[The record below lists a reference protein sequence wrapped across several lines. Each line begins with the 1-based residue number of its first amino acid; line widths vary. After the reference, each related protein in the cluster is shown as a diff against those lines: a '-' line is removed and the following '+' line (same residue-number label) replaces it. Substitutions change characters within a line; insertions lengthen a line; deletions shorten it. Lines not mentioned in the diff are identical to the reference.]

1 MTGNRT
7 LFVAG
12 IFAQLLVLSL
22 FIPATKQMLSKADLP
37 VSLVNET
44 EKLVIA
50 DPAFEKTTTV
60 LAVNSISVHEREEVE
75 IICDFFKPGDHISL
89 FLLTGDKITT
99 KNYILVPF
107 YSLFHV
113 VVQVIIA
120 LIFIL
125 IGNFVVIKK
134 PGNLHAQLFFLC
146 CFGVAAIV
154 ITTWGSAKVDIPLL
168 ADVTRAIFHLSYV
181 VTPVFFIHF
190 ALVYPANRM
199 KDPGYLLFLLYFFA
213 FAVSF
218 GNFISYLSVKTS
230 LTQETLS
237 AYIDWFNISRT
248 ATVVLVIAST
258 SIFINSYRK
267 STTREDKQRLLWL
280 ITGYFIGPFAFVLLW
295 VIPQGLTGSGIIPE
309 SVVSMLM
316 LSIPVCF
323 TISIVKYHFLDIQLI
338 LNRSIVYTSVV
349 SILSAIYFVLLFL
362 VSTYITRDFELEFAT
377 VTTLILAFFFQPL
390 KTRVQVVV
398 NKNFFMV
405 HYNFKEMVVQ
415 FRNLLESAIT
425 VKEIG
430 ICLGDF
436 ILKNIPYKFF
446 AISLLQ
452 ENSSPR
458 LLYQNSDSQFTF
470 PENVRLEEKIYARR
484 DALEQGINFE
494 DISPLPFGDEVKVI
508 INENAHTANFHAVVL
523 LGEKK
528 SEFKTSR
535 DDIDFIETLAKSA
548 IDAIEAASLKES
560 LIRKEL
566 EAEKLAELN
575 EQKSLFVS
583 SVSHDLKT
591 PLTSINLLAQQM
603 RRKKNIPEDK
613 VNHYLD
619 VITGETER
627 LTRLIDNVLHFSQ
640 MERGV
645 KQFVMAP
652 LILNDSLQ
660 NSLDLMKY
668 QIKSE
673 GFKLNTSISERKIR
687 INGNHDALV
696 ECLINLFSN
705 ALKFGKPNNLIDVS
719 LVSSGSEAC
728 ITVRDFGIGME
739 EGEIK
744 EIFNPFYRT
753 GVSTAKKIPGT
764 GLGLTIVK
772 NIVDA
777 HQGKIE
783 VTSKPGEGTIIKL
796 FFKECYE
803 ENSPD

>member
-1 MTGNRT
+1 M
-7 LFVAG
+7 
-12 IFAQLLVLSL
+12 
-22 FIPATKQMLSKADLP
+22 
-37 VSLVNET
+37 
-44 EKLVIA
+44 
-50 DPAFEKTTTV
+50 
-60 LAVNSISVHEREEVE
+60 
-75 IICDFFKPGDHISL
+75 
-89 FLLTGDKITT
+89 
-99 KNYILVPF
+99 
-107 YSLFHV
+107 
-113 VVQVIIA
+113 
-120 LIFIL
+120 
-125 IGNFVVIKK
+125 
-134 PGNLHAQLFFLC
+134 
-146 CFGVAAIV
+146 
-154 ITTWGSAKVDIPLL
+154 
-168 ADVTRAIFHLSYV
+168 
-181 VTPVFFIHF
+181 
-190 ALVYPANRM
+190 
-199 KDPGYLLFLLYFFA
+199 
-213 FAVSF
+213 
-218 GNFISYLSVKTS
+218 
-230 LTQETLS
+230 
-237 AYIDWFNISRT
+237 
-248 ATVVLVIAST
+248 VLVIAST

-377 VTTLILAFFFQPL
+377 VTTLVLAFFFQPL
-390 KTRVQVVV
+390 KTSVQVVV

-436 ILKNIPYKFF
+436 IVKNIPYKFF

-458 LLYQNSDSQFTF
+458 LLYQNCDSQFTF

-528 SEFKTSR
+528 SEFKTSK

>member
-12 IFAQLLVLSL
+12 IFAQLIVLSL
-22 FIPATKQMLSKADLP
+22 FIPATNQMLNKADLP
-37 VSLVNET
+37 VSLLNNT
-44 EKLVIA
+44 GKLVIE

-60 LAVNSISVHEREEVE
+60 LAVNSTHVHEREEVE
-75 IICDFFKPGDHISL
+75 IVCDFFKPGDHISL
-89 FLLTGDKITT
+89 TLLSGDKITT
-99 KNYILVPF
+99 KDFVLVPF

-113 VVQVIIA
+113 VIQVIIA
-120 LIFIL
+120 LVFIL
-125 IGNFVVIKK
+125 IGNFVVIRK

-154 ITTWGSAKVDIPLL
+154 ITTWGSVKVDIPLL
-168 ADVTRAIFHLSYV
+168 ADLTRAIFHLSYV

-190 ALVYPANRM
+190 ALVYPVNRT
-199 KDPGYLLFLLYFFA
+199 KDPGYVLFLLYFFA

-218 GNFISYLSVKTS
+218 GNFFSYLSVKTS
-230 LTQETLS
+230 LTQESLS
-237 AYIDWFNISRT
+237 AYIDWFNISRI

-295 VIPQGLTGSGIIPE
+295 VIPQGLTGRGIIPE
-309 SVVSMLM
+309 SVVSVLM

-323 TISIVKYHFLDIQLI
+323 TISIVKYHFLDIQFI
-338 LNRSIVYTSVV
+338 LNRSIVYTTVV
-349 SILSAIYFVLLFL
+349 SILTAIYFASLFL
-362 VSTYITRDFELEFAT
+362 ASTYITRDFELEFAT
-377 VTTLILAFFFQPL
+377 ITTLVLAFFFQPL

-398 NKNFFMV
+398 DKNFFMV
-405 HYNFKEMVVQ
+405 RYNFKEMVVQ
-415 FRNLLESAIT
+415 FRNLLKSAIT

-458 LLYQNSDSQFTF
+458 LLYQNRESTFIF
-470 PENVRLEEKIYARR
+470 PENVRLGEKIYARR

-494 DISPLPFGDEVKVI
+494 DMSPLPFSDEVKVI

-566 EAEKLAELN
+566 EAEKLVELN
-575 EQKSLFVS
+575 AQKSLFVS

-603 RRKKNIPEDK
+603 KRKKNIPEDK

-640 MERGV
+640 MEKGV
-645 KQFVMAP
+645 RQYVTAP
-652 LILNDSLQ
+652 LVLNDTLQ
-660 NSLDLMKY
+660 NSLDLMEY

-673 GFKLNTSISERKIR
+673 GFKLKTSILEKIFQ

-696 ECLINLFSN
+696 ECMINLLSN
-705 ALKFGKPNNLIDVS
+705 ALKFGKPGNVIEVS
-719 LVSSGSEAC
+719 LKQAGGDAC
-728 ITVRDFGIGME
+728 VTVRDHGIGMRE
-739 EGEIK
+739 EEMK

-753 GVSTAKKIPGT
+753 ATSTFKKIPGT
-764 GLGLTIVK
+764 GLGLSIVK
-772 NIVDA
+772 HIIDS
-777 HQGKIE
+777 HKGKIE
-783 VTSKPGEGTIIKL
+783 VESKPGEGTAFKL
-796 FFKECYE
+796 YFKEIL
-803 ENSPD
+803 

>member
-12 IFAQLLVLSL
+12 IFAQLIVLSL
-22 FIPATKQMLSKADLP
+22 FIPATNQMLSKADLP
-37 VSLVNET
+37 VSLLNNT
-44 EKLVIA
+44 GKLVIE

-60 LAVNSISVHEREEVE
+60 LAVNSTHVHEREEVE
-75 IICDFFKPGDHISL
+75 IVCDFFKPGDHISL
-89 FLLTGDKITT
+89 TLLSGDKITT
-99 KNYILVPF
+99 KDFVLVPF

-113 VVQVIIA
+113 VIQVIIA
-120 LIFIL
+120 LVFIL

-154 ITTWGSAKVDIPLL
+154 ITTWGSVKVDIPLL
-168 ADVTRAIFHLSYV
+168 ADLTRAIFHLSYV

-190 ALVYPANRM
+190 ALVYPVNRT
-199 KDPGYLLFLLYFFA
+199 KDPGYVLFLLYFFA

-218 GNFISYLSVKTS
+218 GNFFSYLSVKTS
-230 LTQETLS
+230 LTQESLS
-237 AYIDWFNISRT
+237 AYIDWFNISRI

-309 SVVSMLM
+309 SVVSVLM

-323 TISIVKYHFLDIQLI
+323 TISIVKYHFLDIQFI
-338 LNRSIVYTSVV
+338 LNRSIVYTTVV
-349 SILSAIYFVLLFL
+349 SILTAIYFASLFL
-362 VSTYITRDFELEFAT
+362 ASTYITRDFELEFAT
-377 VTTLILAFFFQPL
+377 ITTLVLAFFFQPL

-398 NKNFFMV
+398 DKNFFMV
-405 HYNFKEMVVQ
+405 RYNFKEMVVQ

-452 ENSSPR
+452 KNSSPR
-458 LLYQNSDSQFTF
+458 LLYQNRESTFIF

-494 DISPLPFGDEVKVI
+494 DMSPMPFSDEVKVI

-566 EAEKLAELN
+566 EAEKLVELN
-575 EQKSLFVS
+575 AQKSLFVS

-603 RRKKNIPEDK
+603 KRKKNIPEDK

-645 KQFVMAP
+645 RQYVMAP
-652 LILNDSLQ
+652 LVLNDTLQ
-660 NSLDLMKY
+660 NSLDLMEY

-673 GFKLNTSISERKIR
+673 GFKLKTSISEKIFQ
-687 INGNHDALV
+687 INGNHEALV
-696 ECLINLFSN
+696 ECMINLLSN
-705 ALKFGKPNNLIDVS
+705 ALKFGKPGNVIEVS
-719 LVSSGSEAC
+719 LKQAGGDAC
-728 ITVRDFGIGME
+728 FTVRDHGIGMRE
-739 EGEIK
+739 EEMK

-753 GVSTAKKIPGT
+753 ATSTFKKIPGT
-764 GLGLTIVK
+764 GLGLSIVK
-772 NIVDA
+772 HIIDS
-777 HQGKIE
+777 HKGKIE
-783 VTSKPGEGTIIKL
+783 VESKPGEGTAFKL
-796 FFKECYE
+796 YFKEIL
-803 ENSPD
+803 